1 MSEKPQKLD
10 INFRVDSSEIAFL
23 QVGEGIMQQ
32 VFDRGDKSILE
43 PVMTVEIS
51 YPVEFDSRVNML
63 LADRSVDVTDTETDY
78 LVSSSFIL
86 STALLVVV
94 LGVKNYITAQ
104 CLVGRRDF
112 LKYSEHFD

>member
-1 MSEKPQKLD
+1 MFLNF
-10 INFRVDSSEIAFL
+10 NFRVDSSEIAFL

-78 LVSSSFIL
+78 LVSSFFYTFYCAPGGCTRCEKLYNSP
-86 STALLVVV
+86 V
-94 LGVKNYITAQ
+94 LIWSSRLFEIQ
-104 CLVGRRDF
+104 
-112 LKYSEHFD
+112 